1 MLPSIFR
8 RYFAYTGE
16 LKCRHC
22 GSTSVR
28 LSKSLN
34 KRSPFHIYR
43 CSVCGRHFKA
53 GLKQDRIVGYVLSI
67 LIALMFLIMLASFVY
82 HGLAD
87 DEAPESELTLEGIE
101 AAAKLP

>member
-22 GSTSVR
+22 GSSSVR
-28 LSKSLN
+28 ISKSLD

-43 CSVCGRHFKA
+43 CSACGRHFKA
-53 GLKQDRIVGYVLSI
+53 GLKQDKVLGYVIGIVFVLILLTMLGSI
-67 LIALMFLIMLASFVY
+67 IY
-82 HGLAD
+82 HGFAD
-87 DEAPESELTLEGIE
+87 TEELEPGMTIDVP
-101 AAAKLP
+101 AQLP